1 MAPRLDKKQLNTKLF
16 QIALPISVQGVV
28 SDTLG
33 MVDDLMVGMLGPTE
47 LAGVGVATQL
57 TMIHYMLLFGLIS
70 GTATYMAQFYGSG
83 DMKNIRKCI
92 GFGQTLLA
100 AVGVLFF
107 LIAVFRPQEVLAF
120 YTDDPAVQAEAES
133 YLRVVSVQFL
143 FLAFSAPMEMAFKAT
158 QQTRIPMVIST
169 VVFSTN
175 TILNYIFIFGKFGA
189 PALGV
194 AGAALGTAVAR
205 GLQMLLDLLFYLRKG
220 NCFRGSYL
228 SFFGWSGEL
237 IQRVMKNAWPTT
249 CNEMLWGL
257 GQTMYVA
264 AFNRIGTLDYA
275 AYQAANSITN
285 IFAFAAF
292 SVGDASLIMVGQK
305 LGEGD
310 REGAIV
316 VAKHL
321 LKVGTI
327 FGSGVGL
334 LLMAL
339 AKPLSLLFNL
349 TPAGQHL
356 TFLILLIF
364 GLFMGVNLMNGI
376 LITGILRGG
385 GDTRFAMIAECSCVW
400 FVAVPLAFAAALL
413 WHLPI
418 YLAVLLTKAE
428 EITKWFILMKRFRS
442 EKWANTVITGL

>member
-1 MAPRLDKKQLNTKLF
+1 MAPRLDRKQLNTKLF

-28 SDTLG
+28 SATLG

-57 TMIHYMLLFGLIS
+57 TMIHYMLQFGLIS

-100 AVGVLFF
+100 GVGILFF
-107 LIAVFRPQEVLAF
+107 IVGFFFPKGVLAF
-120 YTDDPAVQAEAES
+120 YTDDPAVQVQAES
-133 YLRVVSVQFL
+133 YLRIVSIQFL
-143 FLAFSAPMEMAFKAT
+143 TLAFASPMEMAFKAT
-158 QQTRIPMVIST
+158 QQTRIPMVISM

-175 TILNYIFIFGKFGA
+175 TVLNYIFIFGKFGA

-205 GLQMLLDLLFYLRKG
+205 GLQMLLDLLFYLRPC
-220 NCFRGSYL
+220 NCFRGSYF

-237 IQRVMKNAWPTT
+237 VRRIIKNAAPTT
-249 CNEMLWGL
+249 ANEMLWGL

-264 AFNRIGTLDYA
+264 AFTRIGTLDYA
-275 AYQAANSITN
+275 AYQAAHSISN

-292 SVGDASLIMVGQK
+292 SVGDAALIMVGQK

-310 REGAIV
+310 REGAIA
-316 VAKHL
+316 VAGHL
-321 LKVGTI
+321 LKVGTA
-327 FGSGVGL
+327 FGSAVGL
-334 LLMAL
+334 LLLAA
-339 AKPLSLLFNL
+339 AKPMSLLFNL
-349 TPAGQHL
+349 TPQGQHL
-356 TFLILLIF
+356 TFLILVIF
-364 GLFMGVNLMNGI
+364 GLEMGLDLLNGI
-376 LITGILRGG
+376 LITGVLRGG
-385 GDTRFAMIAECSCVW
+385 GDTRFAMLAECSCVW

-418 YLAVLLTKAE
+418 YIAVLLTRAE
-428 EITKWFILMKRFRS
+428 AVVKVFILMKRFRS
-442 EKWANTVITGL
+442 GKWANTVITGL